1 MSTKAKS
8 STLDLD
14 PAAMKARKPLGD
26 RTNKQRMKSSLASV
40 EDVATKPVVLSHE
53 MTRGILQSSQEEINA
68 EEQSE
73 PKVDADGFVIWDDA
87 DDNEVD
93 KDAEIANLKAALRD
107 ALDEN
112 HRLHAEAALN
122 RVDQEELRSARNQ
135 LETIAELYE
144 MAKKEIEALK
154 GSA

>member
-1 MSTKAKS
+1 V
-8 STLDLD
+8 DLD
-14 PAAMKARKPLGD
+14 PAAMKVRKPLGD
-26 RTNKQRMKSSLASV
+26 RTNKQRMKSSLGSV

-53 MTRGILQSSQEEINA
+53 MTRGILQSSQEDVNA
-68 EEQSE
+68 VEGPEEP

-87 DDNEVD
+87 DEEGVVDN
-93 KDAEIANLKAALRD
+93 KDAEIAKLRAALKE

-144 MAKKEIEALK
+144 MAKREIEALK
-154 GSA
+154 GEH

>member
-1 MSTKAKS
+1 V
-8 STLDLD
+8 DLD
-14 PAAMKARKPLGD
+14 PAAMKVRKPLGD
-26 RTNKQRMKSSLASV
+26 RTNKQRMKSSLGSV

-53 MTRGILQSSQEEINA
+53 MTRGILQSSEEDVNA
-68 EEQSE
+68 VEGPEEP

-87 DDNEVD
+87 DEEGVVDN
-93 KDAEIANLKAALRD
+93 KDAEIAKLRAALKE

-144 MAKKEIEALK
+144 MAKREIEALK
-154 GSA
+154 GEH